1 MQFDKIVSKR
11 RDRIVYKNGEDCIK
25 VFDKKYSKVI
35 VLSEALNQSRVEATG
50 LNIPHIKEVREFEGN
65 WGIVSDFMPSS
76 VEHLYAVEAGGI
88 HLLFKD
94 ISEDCMLCGS
104 ALEYPYFF
112 SVDFYYHGFIRY
124 SVAGFSSAPASS

>member
-50 LNIPHIKEVREFEGN
+50 LNIPRIKEVREFESN
-65 WGIVSDFMPSS
+65 WGIVSDFIEGQS
-76 VEHLYAVEAGGI
+76 LEAAMREAPEEQDKI
-88 HLLFKD
+88 LKLVD
-94 ISEDCMLCGS
+94 EDLREDVKTLS
-104 ALEYPYFF
+104 EYPEYT
-112 SVDFYYHGFIRY
+112 
-124 SVAGFSSAPASS
+124 AGAL